1 MLGNIEGGGMSYI
14 KHIMQ
19 EEHQRLHALYQKYI
33 DKIDALPKGTV
44 SIKKRNKSEYLYLA
58 SRRGGKVKFIYIGSV
73 ASEKSRKILDQVNDR
88 KNYELKL
95 KQVKNDL
102 KEIGKVLSGRKI

>member
-1 MLGNIEGGGMSYI
+1 MSYI
-14 KHIMQ
+14 QHIIQ
-19 EEHQRLHALYQKYI
+19 EEHQRLQALYQKYI

-58 SRRGGKVKFIYIGSV
+58 NRQGGKVKFIYIGSV
-73 ASEKSRKILDQVNDR
+73 VSEKSRKILDQVNDR